1 MEKELPAIT
10 CRALIIA
17 GKHDVLLP
25 PERAQSVHRAI
36 PNSRYMLFADA
47 AHFLPYQVPE
57 KFAAAV
63 HEFVSDIQRG

>member
-10 CRALIIA
+10 CPALIIA